1 MTDAR
6 SIASARICVAAAAA
20 AAATREKEEIS
31 DFLLLLR
38 CGSLHLELLSL
49 LQKFGTKFQSCL
61 V

>member
-6 SIASARICVAAAAA
+6 SIASARICVAAAA